1 MSNSNMLEIIQGL
14 AQAAANAWDGS
25 HDGRFTIDEEET
37 KVGLR
42 REEGCPIMDS
52 RVVDGFNVRFYGD
65 MMCLTYQSDVKLKE
79 VYAGGFEQEM
89 ESTMADIKNFLQKEY
104 KKVTGK
110 SVSLKEE
117 GEIDVLVQSTSR
129 VRSWVQAKMH
139 YKIGGMKMDPILAP
153 SEKKEDNVIKE
164 FIGKMKGI
172 IK

>member
-1 MSNSNMLEIIQGL
+1 MLEIIQGL

-25 HDGRFTIDEEET
+25 HDGRFTIGEEET

-42 REEGCPIMDS
+42 REEGCPIHDS
-52 RVVDGFNVRFYGD
+52 RVVDGFNVSFYGD
-65 MMCLTYQSDVKLKE
+65 MMCIKYQSDVKLKE
-79 VYAGGFEQEM
+79 IYAGGFEQEM

-110 SVSLKEE
+110 SVSLKED
-117 GEIDVLVQSTSR
+117 GEIDVLVQNTSR
-129 VRSWVQAKMH
+129 VRSFVMAKMH
-139 YKIGGMKMDPILAP
+139 YKISGLKMDQILAP

-164 FIGKMKGI
+164 WLGKAKGI

>member
-25 HDGRFTIDEEET
+25 HDGRFTIDEEER

-52 RVVDGFNVRFYGD
+52 RIVDGFNVKFYGD
-65 MMCLTYQSDVKLKE
+65 VMCISYQSDVKLKE

-89 ESTMADIKNFLQKEY
+89 ESTINDIKNFLQKEY
-104 KKVTGK
+104 KSITGK

-129 VRSWVQAKMH
+129 VRTWVQAVQH
-139 YKIGGMKMDPILAP
+139 YKVGGLKMDPILAP

-164 FIGKMKGI
+164 FIGRMKGI